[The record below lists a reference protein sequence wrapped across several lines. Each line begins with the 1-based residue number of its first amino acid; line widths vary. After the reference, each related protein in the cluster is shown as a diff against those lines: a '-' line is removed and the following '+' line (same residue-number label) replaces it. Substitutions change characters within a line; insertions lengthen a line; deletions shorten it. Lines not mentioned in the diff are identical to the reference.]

1 MMKAGIYEEMLED
14 TMDVLETEEEEE
26 DAQAEIDKILNELTA
41 GALGAAPDALK
52 GEDGFNISNL
62 HIHRLFCH
70 PFFRTFESFLYS
82 YYFGLQ
88 IGAKISL
95 PIDIW
100 N

>member
-52 GEDGFNISNL
+52 GEEGFSISNL
-62 HIHRLFCH
+62 HIHRLYCH
-70 PFFRTFESFLYS
+70 SCFS
-82 YYFGLQ
+82 YVRITNLWQ
-88 IGAKISL
+88 IFSPYRHMKLIEL
-95 PIDIW
+95 
-100 N
+100 NFY